1 MNFQQLEYVLAVHQ
15 YKHFGEAAERCNI
28 TQATLSAMIRKLED
42 ELGIIIFDRS
52 RHPIKTTEVGIDF
65 IQIAKKTLACRQ
77 DMQALKTE
85 ESETLKG
92 HLRIGIIPTIANTF
106 LPIVLPALM
115 EKNPDVLLTIQEITT
130 AEIIQQLRK
139 DNIDIGILA
148 TPVEESD
155 MDETILYYEPMMIYG
170 VKDIDTKF
178 ISSKDLQNRKIW
190 LLEAGNCFREQSL
203 TICDIKEKHIETSH
217 LHFEG
222 NSFDTLLNITD
233 LFGGYT
239 LIPELFYNKLS
250 EDKKQTTKFFEKPIP
265 VREVSIISYRPLV
278 KQNTIKVLAK
288 FIQELIEPHLST
300 CKYQKKDLEIIGIHR
315 N

>member
-15 YKHFGEAAERCNI
+15 HKHFGEAAERCNI

-52 RHPIKTTEVGIDF
+52 RHPIKTTDIGLDF

-77 DMQALKTE
+77 DMQALRTTE
-85 ESETLKG
+85 DQTLKG
-92 HLRIGIIPTIANTF
+92 NLRIGIIPTIANTF
-106 LPIVLPALM
+106 LPIVLPALL
-115 EKNPDVLLTIQEITT
+115 EKNPDVQLSIQEITT
-130 AEIIQQLRK
+130 SEIIQQLRK

-148 TPVEESD
+148 TPLEESD
-155 MDETILYYEPMMIYG
+155 LDETILYYEPMMIYG
-170 VKDIDTKF
+170 VKDVKTKF
-178 ISSKDLQNRKIW
+178 MSSKDLQNKKIW

-203 TICDIKEKHIETSH
+203 TICDIKEKQIETSH

-239 LIPELFYNKLS
+239 LIPELFYNTLPKNKKDITKL
-250 EDKKQTTKFFEKPIP
+250 FEKPIP
-265 VREVSIISYRPLV
+265 VREISIVSYRPIV
-278 KQNTIKVLAK
+278 KQNTIRILAK
-288 FIQELIEPHLST
+288 FIQDLIEPHLST
-300 CKYQKKDLEIIGIHR
+300 SNYAKKDLEIIGIHP